1 MARKYKRPPVAEVA
15 CEFRFE
21 PGEPWDMIMP
31 ALIYDKLREE
41 FPEREPVKQIA
52 TSVSGDEGGA
62 QPHLAVMRRM
72 RFKREDGKAIV
83 EIGAN
88 YLLASHLRPYPGWE
102 KFLPLVERVFST
114 YKEVTSP
121 KGLRRVGLRYVN
133 KVEFQEERVKLE
145 DYFDFYPFVGDGL
158 PQDHGPFICGI
169 QIPFEDD
176 RDILR
181 LQMESAAPDQ
191 PGNVTAILLDLDYFL
206 ARARGIGLP
215 DVFEWLKK
223 AHAHVVE
230 TFEGCIKDSLRER
243 FDEVK

>member
-21 PGEPWDMIMP
+21 PGE
-31 ALIYDKLREE
+31 
-41 FPEREPVKQIA
+41 PEREPVKQIA

-181 LQMESAAPDQ
+181 LQMECACKW
-191 PGNVTAILLDLDYFL
+191 
-206 ARARGIGLP
+206 RA
-215 DVFEWLKK
+215 
-223 AHAHVVE
+223 
-230 TFEGCIKDSLRER
+230 LRRISQVMSRPFYWISTTSWQEP
-243 FDEVK
+243 EA